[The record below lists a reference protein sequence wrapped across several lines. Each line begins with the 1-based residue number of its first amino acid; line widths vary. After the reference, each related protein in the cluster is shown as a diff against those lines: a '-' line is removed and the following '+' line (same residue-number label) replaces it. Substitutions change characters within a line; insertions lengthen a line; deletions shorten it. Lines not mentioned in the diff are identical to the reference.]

1 VSARL
6 AGLLGVL
13 GVVALASCGGSRAPA
28 QPPADGGKLR
38 AQALVDSGNSAFR
51 AADYT
56 TAAKRYAAAA
66 VVNPDDPAAFY
77 GLGMALAKL
86 PADHAPV
93 TARLRAGRS
102 SRSLARD
109 GKPAAPTRRALVTS
123 SPGTP
128 CTTRNSCA
136 RIATRSRPASP

>member
-13 GVVALASCGGSRAPA
+13 GVVALANCGGSRAPA
-28 QPPADGGKLR
+28 QPPADAGKLR

-56 TAAKRYAAAA
+56 TAAKRYATAA

-86 PADHAPV
+86 GRDDE
-93 TARLRAGRS
+93 ARVAY
-102 SRSLARD
+102 A
-109 GKPAAPTRRALVTS
+109 
-123 SPGTP
+123 
-128 CTTRNSCA
+128 
-136 RIATRSRPASP
+136 RSRELTRGEVDRDSMPHEVRYRRTTHP

>member
-13 GVVALASCGGSRAPA
+13 GVFALASCGGSRAPA
-28 QPPADGGKLR
+28 QPPADTGKLR

-86 PADHAPV
+86 GRDDE
-93 TARLRAGRS
+93 ARVAY
-102 SRSLARD
+102 A
-109 GKPAAPTRRALVTS
+109 
-123 SPGTP
+123 
-128 CTTRNSCA
+128 
-136 RIATRSRPASP
+136 RSRELTRGEVDRDSMPHEVRYRRTTHP